1 MCMNI
6 KITML
11 FNLEYHNSNIFFEEK
26 ILIKSR
32 ISIFVSFKLEE
43 NCKKICFYNTQQLGL
58 SKVHKLKNI
67 NFENTS
73 FPNLFGND
81 VFPQS
86 SRQHLN

>member
-1 MCMNI
+1 MQYHI
-6 KITML
+6 DLSIEYL
-11 FNLEYHNSNIFFEEK
+11 FLFYHFIDTELSNSDK
-26 ILIKSR
+26 YVALIIIYLLR
-32 ISIFVSFKLEE
+32 EHQMII
-43 NCKKICFYNTQQLGL
+43 TQQLGL